1 MATKSQ
7 NKTTTVL
14 VVDPR
19 ENMANAAEQAAAGGS
34 DAQQA
39 EVVNQDSTQDD
50 YEQAETNIAEEIHRQ
65 ESEMPEQHSAEDD
78 GKTENTGTDQ
88 APKQETDTDAYSEFG
103 GVGSESQRMYKDLVK
118 QYDENRNA
126 RLALAEQLLKPKDRT
141 PEYKRQRNVALGQ
154 AIGQALGAIFSGA
167 ISSGGI
173 GKMGY
178 GHVALPDDL
187 ASKSYADALK
197 QKELGVQE
205 QQEYD
210 KLLYGI
216 TADLNDDGLKLAEQR
231 YKDTVARENL
241 NERLNATAEA
251 NRQKMEFNAEQ
262 NELNRESN
270 ERVAKARANASV
282 QVARERAAASGK
294 GGNEKLSPLE
304 AMFLPDTET
313 KKTTNEYDQ
322 TKITESRP
330 TKYNDKDISA
340 AKQKA
345 EEIRRSLKT
354 AFPNQTFSDDDIAY
368 VQAYFID
375 SGWYTWEEL
384 IKAMNQNRDLYWS
397 QLVNLASDPSRT
409 NEKPVSE
416 RDSDNALPQL
426 SSVLKQ

>member
-1 MATKSQ
+1 MAKKNVTYH
-7 NKTTTVL
+7 TE
-14 VVDPR
+14 DPR
-19 ENMANAAEQAAAGGS
+19 KDMAIATAQAAAGGP

-39 EVVNQDSTQDD
+39 EVVDQVSKQDD
-50 YEQAETNIAEEIHRQ
+50 YEQAENNITEEIHRQ
-65 ESEMPEQHSAEDD
+65 EQEMPEHHSAEDD
-78 GKTENTGTDQ
+78 GKTEDTGTDQ
-88 APKQETDTDAYSEFG
+88 VPKGETNTDAYSEFG
-103 GVGSESQRMYKDLVK
+103 GVGSESQRMYEDLVK
-118 QYDENRNA
+118 KYDENRNA

-216 TADLNDDGLKLAEQR
+216 TTDLNDDDLKLAEQR

-241 NERLNATAEA
+241 NARLNATAEA
-251 NRQKMEFNAEQ
+251 NRQKMEFDAEQ
-262 NELNRESN
+262 ARLNRESN
-270 ERVAKARANASV
+270 ERMARARVNASV
-282 QVARERAAASGK
+282 QAARERAAASGK

-313 KKTTNEYDQ
+313 TITTDKFGMPSTRVENITKYSDKQINEAQAEAEKIIKALTTNF
-322 TKITESRP
+322 KGKS
-330 TKYNDKDISA
+330 
-340 AKQKA
+340 
-345 EEIRRSLKT
+345 
-354 AFPNQTFSDDDIAY
+354 FSERDIAY
-368 VQAYFID
+368 VQAYFINGLGRSWD
-375 SGWYTWEEL
+375 LLINRMKQGNVTWEEL
-384 IKAMNQNRDLYWS
+384 VY
-397 QLVNLASDPSRT
+397 LASDPD
-409 NEKPVSE
+409 KG
-416 RDSDNALPQL
+416 
-426 SSVLKQ
+426 K

>member
-1 MATKSQ
+1 MATI
-7 NKTTTVL
+7 NVTERTE
-14 VVDPR
+14 DPR
-19 ENMANAAEQAAAGGS
+19 KDKDMAVATERAAAGGS

-39 EVVNQDSTQDD
+39 EVVNQDSKQDD
-50 YEQAETNIAEEIHRQ
+50 YEQAETNIAEGQ
-65 ESEMPEQHSAEDD
+65 ESETSGRPSAEDD

-103 GVGSESQRMYKDLVK
+103 GVGSESQRMYEDLVK
-118 QYDENRNA
+118 KYDENRNA
-126 RLALAEQLLKPKDRT
+126 RLALAEQLMKPKDRT

-187 ASKSYADALK
+187 ASKSYANALK
-197 QKELGVQE
+197 QKELGLQE

-241 NERLNATAEA
+241 NARLNATAEA
-251 NRQKMEFNAEQ
+251 NRQKMEFDAEQ
-262 NELNRESN
+262 ARLNRESN
-270 ERVAKARANASV
+270 ERMARARVNASV
-282 QVARERAAASGK
+282 QAAQERAAASGK
-294 GGNEKLSPLE
+294 GGNKKLSPLE
-304 AMFLPDTET
+304 AMFLPATEI
-313 KKTTNEYDQ
+313 KKTTNEYDE
-322 TKITESRP
+322 TTTTESKP
-330 TKYNDKDISA
+330 TRYSYKDISA

-345 EEIRRSLKT
+345 EEIRRSLKK
-354 AFPNQTFSDDDIAY
+354 AFPNQTFEDEDIAY

-375 SGWYTWEEL
+375 GGLCTWGDILKSLESRTQSPEGSTKWHEL
-384 IKAMNQNRDLYWS
+384 VEI
-397 QLVNLASDPSRT
+397 ASDPDR
-409 NEKPVSE
+409 N
-416 RDSDNALPQL
+416 NANLVFEQDYGSATPQF
-426 SSVLKQ
+426 SSVLK